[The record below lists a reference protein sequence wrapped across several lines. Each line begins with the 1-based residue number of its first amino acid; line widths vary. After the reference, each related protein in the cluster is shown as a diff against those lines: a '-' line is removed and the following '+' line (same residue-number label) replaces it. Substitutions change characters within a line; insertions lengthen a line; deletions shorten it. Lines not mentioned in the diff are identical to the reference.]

1 MSVCSNWLYAE
12 PAQKSNR
19 PKCRSRKVRVL
30 LGERIII
37 NRARWEIL
45 LVFRFKWS
53 LWELFTGSLLP
64 RKWPETIYK
73 HGHVGSASFSW
84 PASNITWTIPWGKTS
99 SLVPVNTKLIGKKS
113 NVNVKCEGVLVWKI
127 TSYKNLRQWGKLRMG
142 GYEWVWE
149 TTVKSLQ
156 GECVIFVGWG
166 VRRSATLAWFCK
178 IHTEVEHIT
187 RVTYS

>member
-1 MSVCSNWLYAE
+1 MSVCSNWLYAD

-19 PKCRSRKVRVL
+19 PKCRSRKVRV

-99 SLVPVNTKLIGKKS
+99 ALVPVNTKLIGKKKQC
-113 NVNVKCEGVLVWKI
+113 KCEM
-127 TSYKNLRQWGKLRMG
+127 WGGAGMKDNILQESETMG
-142 GYEWVWE
+142 KTENGWEWVGMRDHCQISPGWMCHFCGMRCQE
-149 TTVKSLQ
+149 VYNISMVLQ
-156 GECVIFVGWG
+156 NTH
-166 VRRSATLAWFCK
+166 RSGT
-178 IHTEVEHIT
+178 HN
-187 RVTYS
+187 